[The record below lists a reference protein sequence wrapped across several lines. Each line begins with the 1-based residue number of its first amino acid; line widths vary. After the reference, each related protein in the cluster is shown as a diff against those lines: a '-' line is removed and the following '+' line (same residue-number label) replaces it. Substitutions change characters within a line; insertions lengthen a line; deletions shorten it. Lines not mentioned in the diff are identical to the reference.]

1 MFYQLVYKPKANMH
15 VLHQKR
21 QNFHLWW
28 QNNEI
33 IDHFKVTNAILPG
46 VQNYW
51 GERAAKPEIANGV
64 EE

>member
-1 MFYQLVYKPKANMH
+1 MRL
-15 VLHQKR
+15 
-21 QNFHLWW
+21 
-28 QNNEI
+28 

-51 GERAAKPEIANGV
+51 GERAAKPEIANDV